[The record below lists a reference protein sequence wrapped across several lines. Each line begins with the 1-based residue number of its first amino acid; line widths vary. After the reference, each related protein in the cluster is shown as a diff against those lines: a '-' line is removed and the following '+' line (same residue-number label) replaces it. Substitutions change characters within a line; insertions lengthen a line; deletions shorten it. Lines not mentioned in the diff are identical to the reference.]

1 MAQQL
6 SPARVGQI
14 VTFNNRN
21 SSMRHALFLRHL
33 PNAPGGGERVGGP
46 EIAHDGNAVFQTSA
60 KHGPRHRLQQR
71 RITAVGIFAAVEL
84 RQRQRMFRERL
95 EDQRSRAAA
104 RDQRLY
110 NRRRRFRPVAAESRG
125 AANGKCLVTHLGP
138 LTQNVALVGLTNQA
152 LGVFRQQKMPAQ

>member
-1 MAQQL
+1 M
-6 SPARVGQI
+6 
-14 VTFNNRN
+14 
-21 SSMRHALFLRHL
+21 FLGDL
-33 PNAPGGGERVGGP
+33 PDAPRRAPGIGGP
-46 EIAHDGNAVFQTSA
+46 EIAHDGNVVFQTSA
-60 KHGPRHRLQQR
+60 EHRPRHRFQKR